1 MGFIKI
7 NENELK
13 TKNYSNLIGNP
24 FKIFERDN
32 EGTKLEATHEQT
44 HQQIYDISEILI
56 RKEEILEYQ
65 YNYDGKRKAA
75 KGYGNFVIYNNSN
88 KDRIWDAQ
96 LKFIKTQNNNISSKD
111 KINLGIFEPNSN
123 KNIKYAVTASITNP
137 NPCLSRIIQLPALGI
152 RFNNCGNAVKST

>member
-32 EGTKLEATHEQT
+32 EGTNLEAYQEQT
-44 HQQIYDISEILI
+44 QQQIYDISEILI

-75 KGYGNFVIYNNSN
+75 KGYGNFVI
-88 KDRIWDAQ
+88 
-96 LKFIKTQNNNISSKD
+96 ISHE
-111 KINLGIFEPNSN
+111 NGL
-123 KNIKYAVTASITNP
+123 TNGVDIAT
-137 NPCLSRIIQLPALGI
+137 LVLDTMAIIPVYGLPASVGGI
-152 RFNNCGNAVKST
+152 IYNLFRGIEYIEPIKPK

>member
-32 EGTKLEATHEQT
+32 EGTNLEAYQEQT
-44 HQQIYDISEILI
+44 QQQIYDISEILI

-111 KINLGIFEPNSN
+111 KIKLGIFEPNSN
-123 KNIKYAVTASITNP
+123 KNIKYDILNTDELPDIVN
-137 NPCLSRIIQLPALGI
+137 LSEEIEIVNDEI
-152 RFNNCGNAVKST
+152 EE